1 MNRRNFLGG
10 LIGAA
15 GAISWQP
22 VTQLF
27 AQTPAAPASGADKP
41 TQIARGIVFHDTAK
55 TGQRAANS
63 KGVPNIAIS
72 NGREVVVTNARGEY
86 EIPVRIDDIVFV
98 IKPTGWAAPL
108 NAQNLPQFSYAHKPK
123 GSPKFKYKGFKP
135 SGALPASL
143 DFALVPQTENDQF
156 RVLLFGDPQPRN
168 LKEIDYTMRDI
179 LDELQGVDAAFG
191 LSLGDVMFNNLQFYD
206 ELNASFA
213 TLGLPFYHTLGNH
226 DMNYDSPDDAH
237 SDETFKSFYGPS
249 TYAFNYGKTHFLV
262 LNNVVWPGAPAK
274 GNEYYPGVNADQL
287 NFVRNSLKT
296 VPHDHLVVVAMHI
309 PPHGPDNDQTGKP
322 MVGRQELYD
331 ILSERPRV
339 LALSAHTHIQFHE
352 FLGQEHGWK
361 GAQPLHH
368 LNHATVCGSW
378 WAGAPDE
385 TGIPHTMMRDG
396 APNGYSFIDIKGAD
410 YSIDFKAARHPAK
423 HQMNIWLPE
432 TIKAGEK
439 NDLVVNVFAGSERSK
454 VEVKVGANDWMP
466 LKIDARP
473 DPFYATQ
480 KELETGK
487 TELLGR
493 KLPEIL
499 DSRHIWATTLP
510 TDLKVGTH
518 MLEVRT
524 TDMWNRTF
532 SERRLFRVS

>member
-10 LIGAA
+10 LMGAA
-15 GAISWQP
+15 GALSWQP

-27 AQTPAAPASGADKP
+27 AQTPNAPAAKGADKP
-41 TQIARGIVFHDTAK
+41 TQIARGFVFHDAAK

-63 KGVPNIAIS
+63 TGIPNVAVS
-72 NGREVVVTNARGEY
+72 NGREVTVTNAQGQY
-86 EIPVRIDDIVFV
+86 EIPVREDDILFL
-98 IKPTGWAAPL
+98 IKPAGWAPPT

-135 SGALPASL
+135 SGALPASI
-143 DFALVPQTENDQF
+143 DFALVPQTENEQF

-168 LKEIDYTMRDI
+168 LKEIDFTMRDV

-191 LSLGDVMFNNLQFYD
+191 LTLGDVMFNNLQFYD
-206 ELNASFA
+206 ELNASFS
-213 TLGLPFYHTLGNH
+213 TLNLPFYHTVGNH
-226 DMNYDSPDDAH
+226 DLNFDSPDDAR
-237 SDETFKSFYGPS
+237 SDETFKRFYGPS

-274 GNEYYPGVNADQL
+274 GNEYYAGVNAEQL
-287 NFVRNSLKT
+287 EFVRNSLKT
-296 VPHDHLVVVAMHI
+296 VPNDHLIVVAMHI
-309 PPHGPDNDQTGKP
+309 PPHGPDSNEFKMD
-322 MVGRQELYD
+322 GRQELYD
-331 ILSERPRV
+331 ILSARPKV

-352 FLGQEHGWK
+352 FIGADKGWK

-385 TGIPHTMMRDG
+385 TGIPHTTMRDG
-396 APNGYSFIDIKGAD
+396 APNGYSFINFDGND
-410 YSIDFKAARHPAK
+410 YTIDFKAARHPDK

-432 TIKAGEK
+432 TINAGAKTEV
-439 NDLVVNVFAGSERSK
+439 VVNVFAGCERSK
-454 VEVKVGANDWMP
+454 VEVKVGEKDWTP
-466 LKIDARP
+466 LKMEVRP
-473 DPFYATQ
+473 DPFYAAQ
-480 KELETGK
+480 KELETVTDK
-487 TELLGR
+487 LLGR
-493 KLPEIL
+493 KLPEIV
-499 DSRHIWATTLP
+499 DSRHLWVATLP
-510 TDLKVGTH
+510 TDLPAGTH
-518 MLEVRT
+518 MLQVRT